1 MPLDAPLVPPLLSR
15 AIWALAEGRGGVE
28 GRPGV
33 DIGARGEMG
42 AGAGVGFTAM
52 SAVATRV
59 GNKLNTGGST
69 CAGEA
74 DDVGGDM
81 GL

>member
-1 MPLDAPLVPPLLSR
+1 
-15 AIWALAEGRGGVE
+15 
-28 GRPGV
+28 
-33 DIGARGEMG
+33 MG

-59 GNKLNTGGST
+59 GNKLDTGGST